1 MSNFEL
7 QHHNYQLLSVGK
19 VFFSGRAAR
28 LPIVCMWVLGIV
40 TVLPHNYRGVF
51 GYDCRVG
58 YCSMIKTDNSANK
71 GGTSVYDVR
80 KILEFWDYLPPLSVF
95 GTDCG
100 SWC

>member
-1 MSNFEL
+1 M
-7 QHHNYQLLSVGK
+7 
-19 VFFSGRAAR
+19 FFSGRAAR

-80 KILEFWDYLPPLSVF
+80 KILESWDCHPPLSVF
-95 GTDCG
+95 GTDCS

>member
-1 MSNFEL
+1 M
-7 QHHNYQLLSVGK
+7 
-19 VFFSGRAAR
+19 FFSGRAAR

-58 YCSMIKTDNSANK
+58 YCSMIKTENSANK

-80 KILEFWDYLPPLSVF
+80 KILEFWDYHPPLSVF